1 MAGQRRGLG
10 RGLDALLSGVDAAA
24 DAPRRGEEL
33 LMVPIGHLQRGR
45 FQPRKDIRSDA
56 LAELADSIRAQGIV
70 QPLIVR
76 RGGVD
81 RYEIVAGERRWRAAQ
96 LAGLAQIPVVVRE
109 VSDQSAIAVAL
120 IENIQRQDLNAL
132 EEAEALE
139 RLTHEFH
146 LTHAEAATAV
156 GRSRVAVTNLLRLL
170 ELAHDVQR
178 FLREG
183 KLEMGHARAL
193 LGLAER
199 EQVEAAQR
207 IAARNLTVR
216 EAEAL
221 VRRMKAP
228 AAPKTAAGRDPNVT
242 ALERELGEKLGTRVA
257 VQARGKGKGRLVIA
271 YTSLD
276 QLDGILD
283 RLRR

>member
-1 MAGQRRGLG
+1 MATQRRGLG
-10 RGLDALLSGVDAAA
+10 RGLDALLSGVEAAA
-24 DAPRRGEEL
+24 EVPQRGERL
-33 LMVPIGHLQRGR
+33 LKVPIEHLQRGR

-56 LAELADSIRAQGIV
+56 LAELADSIRVQGIV

-76 RGGVD
+76 RIAPE

-96 LAGLAQIPVVVRE
+96 IAGLAEVPVVVRE
-109 VSDQSAIAVAL
+109 VTDQAAIAVAL

-132 EEAEALE
+132 EEAEALA
-139 RLTHEFH
+139 RLTSEFQ

-156 GRSRVAVTNLLRLL
+156 GRSRVTVTNLLRLL
-170 ELAHDVQR
+170 ELTPDVQQLVR
-178 FLREG
+178 AG
-183 KLEMGHARAL
+183 KLQMGHARAL

-199 EQVEAAQR
+199 DQTEAAHR
-207 IAARNLTVR
+207 IVARELTAR

-221 VRRMKAP
+221 VRRIKAP
-228 AAPKTAAGRDPNVT
+228 AAAQVAQRADPNVA
-242 ALERELGEKLGTRVA
+242 ALERELGEKLGTRVT
-257 VQARGKGKGRLVIA
+257 VQTRGQGKGRLVIR
-271 YTSLD
+271 YSSLD